1 MRIRII
7 KRRLISLKNNENI
20 LDFIFNARS
29 EELAKLTKEDREF
42 LNSLE
47 TNINKEY
54 QEFIDLLENL
64 PKETKN
70 NIIEKVNTYS
80 DTSDFIHAYYY
91 KKYYK
96 LGFSECMKLIL
107 SCIG

>member
-1 MRIRII
+1 M
-7 KRRLISLKNNENI
+7 KNNENI

-42 LNSLE
+42 LDSPKA
-47 TNINKEY
+47 NINKDY
-54 QEFIDLLENL
+54 QNFIDSLENL
-64 PKETKN
+64 PKEAKN

-80 DTSDFIHAYYY
+80 DTSDLIHAYYY

-96 LGFSECMKLIL
+96 LGFRECMKLISDCL
-107 SCIG
+107 SL